1 VDLLQDLAL
10 ARFTVDRAAATRI
23 SPNWIEDAWNDSR
36 TRLLLVNES
45 KIPVTDDLSPIFIA
59 PSAFPVA
66 LEDLREATV
75 LLGVDDDHTYI
86 ALWGYK
92 DHLGEAAWVSLRD
105 FGATMSARDVGLAI
119 TATALATWHATH
131 SFCPLCGG
139 TTQLIQAGWARHC
152 AVDDKTHFPRTEPA
166 MIVAVEDDQER
177 ILLGRRTGW
186 EPSWFS
192 TLAGFVEAGESC
204 EAAVVR
210 EVLEESG
217 IRVDPESLCYLGSQ
231 PWPFPASLMMGYR
244 AKALTTEVELHDD
257 EMHEVKWFS
266 RAEFEQACNVGDL
279 KLPNPTS
286 IAWRLI
292 EHWYGQ
298 ELQRSWSR
306 A

>member
-23 SPNWIEDAWNDSR
+23 NPNWIEDAWNDSR

-192 TLAGFVEAGESC
+192 ALAGFVEAGESC

-217 IRVDPESLCYLGSQ
+217 IRVDPESLRYLGSQ

-266 RAEFEQACNVGDL
+266 RAEFEQACNTGDL
-279 KLPNPTS
+279 KVPNPTS

-292 EHWYGQ
+292 ENWYGQ
-298 ELQRSWSR
+298 ELQPSWSR

>member
-10 ARFTVDRAAATRI
+10 ARFTVDRAATTRI
-23 SPNWIEDAWNDSR
+23 NPNWIEDAWNDSR
-36 TRLLLVNES
+36 TRILLVNES

-59 PSAFPVA
+59 PSSFPVA

-92 DHLGEAAWVSLRD
+92 DHLGEAVWVSLRD

-192 TLAGFVEAGESC
+192 ALAGFVEAGESC

-217 IRVDPESLCYLGSQ
+217 IRVDPESLRYLGSQ

-266 RAEFEQACNVGDL
+266 RAEFEQACNTGDL

-292 EHWYGQ
+292 ENWYGQ
-298 ELQRSWSR
+298 ELQPSWSR

>member
-1 VDLLQDLAL
+1 MDLLQDLAL
-10 ARFTVDRAAATRI
+10 ARFTVDRAAAVRAN
-23 SPNWIEDAWNDSR
+23 PNWIDDAWNDAR
-36 TRLLLVNES
+36 TRILLVDQG
-45 KIPVTDDLSPIFIA
+45 KIPVTDDLSPILLQ
-59 PSAFPVA
+59 PSAFAVA
-66 LEDLREATV
+66 LEDLRDATV
-75 LLGVDDDHTYI
+75 LLGLDDEHTYV
-86 ALWGYK
+86 AVFGHK
-92 DHLGEAAWVSLRD
+92 DHLGEATWVSLRD
-105 FGATMSARDVGLAI
+105 FGSTLSARDVGLAI

-131 SFCPLCGG
+131 LYCPLCGG
-139 TTQLIQAGWARHC
+139 STQVTQAGWARHC
-152 AVDDKTHFPRTEPA
+152 VTDDKTHFPRTEPA

-217 IRVDPESLCYLGSQ
+217 IQVDPTSLRYLGSQ

-244 AKALTTEVELHDD
+244 AKALNTDAVPGDD
-257 EMHEVKWFS
+257 EMHEVKWFTRS
-266 RAEFEQACNVGDL
+266 EFEHACRAGQL

-298 ELQRSWSR
+298 ELQLNWSR